1 VTPTIQQLHLAPEL
15 AVLYALDA
23 ALAAA
28 ARALRAEHETVG
40 QPYDP
45 DEGGAPTL
53 RAATNLYAGV
63 RHLRRALRHYRAA
76 VRALHF
82 DLGVDIDEDLNF

>member
-1 VTPTIQQLHLAPEL
+1 MTPTIQQLQLAPEL

-28 ARALRAEHETVG
+28 ARALRAQHQTLGPCEL
-40 QPYDP
+40 
-45 DEGGAPTL
+45 DEGASTL
-53 RAATNLYAGV
+53 SRAATNLYARV
-63 RHLRRALRHYRAA
+63 RDLRRALRHYRAA

>member
-1 VTPTIQQLHLAPEL
+1 MTPSIQQLHLAPEL

-23 ALAAA
+23 ALVAA
-28 ARALRAEHETVG
+28 ARALRPEHQNVG

-45 DEGGAPTL
+45 DEGGAPLL
-53 RAATNLYAGV
+53 RAATLLYASV
-63 RHLRRALRHYRAA
+63 RELRRALRHYRAA